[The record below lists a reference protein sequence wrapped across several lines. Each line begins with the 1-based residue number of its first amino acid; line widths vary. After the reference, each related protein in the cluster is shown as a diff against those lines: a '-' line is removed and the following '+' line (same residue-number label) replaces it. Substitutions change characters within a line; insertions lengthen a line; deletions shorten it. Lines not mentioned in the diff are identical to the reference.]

1 MNDNLY
7 LRKISPLG
15 LSGRLTCCLD
25 LVHVKCSIWNFTT
38 FISPIEEQH
47 LDAGTE
53 SVFTQCSRPELQLC
67 LLWLQ
72 NEMAPSFQL
81 PKMKAK
87 KKKLSVHTCL
97 MDLLLICLYNS
108 IPITKNQQAVWW
120 YHLHFYTVSLF
131 KCQNYY
137 VFLKIFMRSS
147 ETTLTSVSEW
157 N

>member
-7 LRKISPLG
+7 SRKISPLG

-53 SVFTQCSRPELQLC
+53 SVFTQCSQPELQLC

-72 NEMAPSFQL
+72 NEMFQ
-81 PKMKAK
+81 
-87 KKKLSVHTCL
+87 
-97 MDLLLICLYNS
+97 
-108 IPITKNQQAVWW
+108 Q
-120 YHLHFYTVSLF
+120 
-131 KCQNYY
+131 
-137 VFLKIFMRSS
+137 VFSYRR
-147 ETTLTSVSEW
+147 
-157 N
+157 